1 MILLLRRIVNLFLIT
16 VSYLISR
23 VTKRVI
29 HWGPPLAVSI
39 EPNNSC
45 NLHCPEC
52 PAGLRELTRARGIMQ
67 PVMFESI
74 INQMLPQ
81 LSWLTLYFQGEPYMS
96 NHFFGFIKY
105 ARSKKIFVATSTNGH
120 FLDEAS
126 VNQTIQSGLNRVI
139 ISLDGANQESYEAYR
154 QGGDFEKV
162 IAGIRLLVSE
172 KKRLKKRTPE
182 IVLQCL
188 VLRSNEDQLD
198 EMRKLAGNLGVDKL
212 EFKTAQFNDYKD
224 GNPLMPENP
233 KYSRY
238 VRLPARPPAH
248 PSTHPLAHQFIP
260 KNPLPNACFRMWS
273 SCVITWDGKVVP
285 CCFDK
290 DAMHVIGDLSQNS
303 FKEIWRGKPTSEFR
317 KKILLNRKA
326 IDICSNCSQ
335 TY

>member
-29 HWGPPLAVSI
+29 HWGSPLAVSI

-126 VNQTIQSGLNRVI
+126 VNQTIQSGLNRLI